1 MERVVEQ
8 VQFYKHPPTK
18 LKRVAAYARV
28 SSGKDAML
36 HSLSAQVSYYS
47 DLIQKRRGWIYCG
60 VYADEAMTGTKDD
73 RASFQRMLDDCR
85 AGQIDLILTKS
96 ISRFARNT
104 VSILRIVR
112 ELKYMGVDVFFEEQN
127 IHTMSADGEL
137 MLTILASYAQEESLS
152 ISENC
157 KWYWRQRMKDG
168 HMVGLRRMFGYDIV
182 GGVITVNPVE
192 ASIVR
197 NIFAQYISGG
207 STVGISRALEA
218 SGVPTVAGGKWNDSR
233 VRDILKNEKYI
244 GNALLQKKYVADHLT
259 KRLVRNHGELAQ
271 YYVQGTHDAIIDPD
285 IYKLAQRRIAQI
297 TEKCNI
303 KKPTTAR
310 YPYSGMIVCGN
321 CGKHF
326 RRKTTHGR
334 VSWICTTFQF
344 KGKSACPAKQIPEPT
359 LMALCCDVLG
369 IAEFDE
375 RVFTERIS
383 GIRVTAPNELLFFL
397 ADGHTETRVW
407 KDRSR
412 SDSWTD
418 EMKEAARQR
427 AAQKR
432 RDFRNEQ

>member
-1 MERVVEQ
+1 MERTVEQ

-112 ELKYMGVDVFFEEQN
+112 ELKDMGVDVFFEEQN

-152 ISENC
+152 VSENC

-182 GGVITVNPVE
+182 GGVITVNPIE
-192 ASIVR
+192 AAIVR
-197 NIFAQYISGG
+197 NIFAQYVSGG
-207 STVGISRALEA
+207 STIGIARALKA
-218 SGVPTVAGGKWNDSR
+218 SGVPTVSGGKWNDSR
-233 VRDILKNEKYI
+233 VRDILKNEKYL

-271 YYVQGTHDAIIDPD
+271 YYVEGTHDAIIDPNT
-285 IYKLAQRRIAQI
+285 YELAQRRIAQN

-310 YPYSGMIVCGN
+310 YPFSGKIVCGN

-326 RRKTTHGR
+326 GRKTTHGR

-344 KGKSACPAKQIPEPT
+344 VGKSACPAKQIPEPT
-359 LMALCCDVLG
+359 LLAVCCDVLG

-375 RVFTERIS
+375 RVFTKRIS
-383 GIRVTAPNELLFFL
+383 GIRVTAPNELLFLL

-412 SDSWTD
+412 RESWTD

-427 AAQKR
+427 FAQKR
-432 RDFRNEQ
+432 RDLRNEQ